1 MKKDNLPNP
10 QNLRRIDR
18 VRLKEKTELVG
29 EVIDSVQA
37 SNIIED
43 NKLVKYGA
51 LVITQL
57 LGIKEIRNK
66 KKEEPFWKRRSESNI
81 NALCKDVSLIER
93 LETGILRKESQ
104 KARLDHLYRVKRK
117 GYKRAAKEIKQRI
130 KAKAATLRRYK
141 NRVNKYRQNRLFQ
154 YNQFKF
160 CQELDGNSHEGNI
173 IPDKEKT
180 RGFWSGI

>member
-1 MKKDNLPNP
+1 MTRTKGDVKKLLINYNNIDTIEKQTILEKIVELMKKDNLPNP

-51 LVITQL
+51 LVIAQL

-66 KKEEPFWKRRSESNI
+66 KKEEPFWKRRIRDRNFEKGKSE
-81 NALCKDVSLIER
+81 D
-93 LETGILRKESQ
+93 
-104 KARLDHLYRVKRK
+104 
-117 GYKRAAKEIKQRI
+117 
-130 KAKAATLRRYK
+130 
-141 NRVNKYRQNRLFQ
+141 
-154 YNQFKF
+154 
-160 CQELDGNSHEGNI
+160 
-173 IPDKEKT
+173 
-180 RGFWSGI
+180 

>member
-1 MKKDNLPNP
+1 MINYDNIDTAEKQTILEKIIELMKKDNLPNP

-29 EVIDSVQA
+29 EVIDSVEA

-66 KKEEPFWKRRSESNI
+66 KKEEPFWKRRIESKI
-81 NALCKDVSLIER
+81 NALRKDVRLTER
-93 LETGILRKESQ
+93 CKTGMLRKESQ
-104 KARLDHLYRVKRK
+104 KTRLDHLYRVKRK
-117 GYKRAAKEIKQRI
+117 
-130 KAKAATLRRYK
+130 
-141 NRVNKYRQNRLFQ
+141 VM
-154 YNQFKF
+154 
-160 CQELDGNSHEGNI
+160 D
-173 IPDKEKT
+173 
-180 RGFWSGI
+180 

>member
-1 MKKDNLPNP
+1 MINYDNIDTAEKQTILEKIIELMKKDNLPNP

-66 KKEEPFWKRRSESNI
+66 KKEEPFWKRRTESKI
-81 NALCKDVSLIER
+81 KALRKDVSLTER
-93 LETGILRKESQ
+93 WEAGMLRKESQ
-104 KARLDHLYRVKRK
+104 KARLDICIKSK
-117 GYKRAAKEIKQRI
+117 GKGIEEQLENLSNGLKQ
-130 KAKAATLRRYK
+130 KLP
-141 NRVNKYRQNRLFQ
+141 L
-154 YNQFKF
+154 
-160 CQELDGNSHEGNI
+160 
-173 IPDKEKT
+173 
-180 RGFWSGI
+180 